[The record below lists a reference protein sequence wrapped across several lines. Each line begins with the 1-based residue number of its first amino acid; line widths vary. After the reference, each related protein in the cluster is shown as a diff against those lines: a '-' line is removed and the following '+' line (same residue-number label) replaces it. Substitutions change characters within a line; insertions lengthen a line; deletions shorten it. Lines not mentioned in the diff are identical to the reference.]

1 MGTLVTYTIDELS
14 DEAKAIAL
22 QNVKDSTS
30 YKAYYS
36 AEFNSFSDRVFG
48 EESNELLEANEEY
61 TITDTDIL
69 ISSVYEDGSG
79 DGSAILSTLY
89 SMYIL
94 GDVSVYENQTFTV
107 KVNYDTEPIRELV
120 NTFQED
126 IKTWADGVLDRVG
139 IRQEE
144 FTEEFF
150 SDYTVTQY
158 IRENNYIFTE
168 DGQRIYIN

>member
-1 MGTLVTYTIDELS
+1 METLTTYTIDELS
-14 DEAKAIAL
+14 SESRAIAI

-30 YKAYYS
+30 YKAYYI
-36 AEFNSFSDRVFG
+36 AEYSTFTNRVFG

-126 IKTWADGVLDRVG
+126 IKIWADGILDRVR

-150 SDYTVTQY
+150 SDYTVAQY
-158 IRENNYIFTE
+158 ISENNYIFTE
-168 DGQRIYIN
+168 SGQRIYY

>member
-36 AEFNSFSDRVFG
+36 AEYYAFTNRVFG

-69 ISSVYEDGSG
+69 ISSVYEDGNV
-79 DGSAILSTLY
+79 DLEKLYYYRILD
-89 SMYIL
+89 
-94 GDVSVYENQTFTV
+94 DVSVYENQTFTV

-150 SDYTVTQY
+150 SDYIVTQY

>member
-1 MGTLVTYTIDELS
+1 MGTLITYTFDELS

-22 QNVKDSTS
+22 QGVKNSTS
-30 YKAYYS
+30 YNLYYS
-36 AEFNSFSDRVFG
+36 AEYNAFTDRVFG
-48 EESNELLEANEEY
+48 EESNELLEDNEEY
-61 TITDTDIL
+61 TITATDIL
-69 ISSVYEDGSG
+69 ISSVYENGN
-79 DGSAILSTLY
+79 ALLTTLY

-126 IKTWADGVLDRVG
+126 IKTWANGVLDIIVS
-139 IRQEE
+139 RQEE
-144 FTEEFF
+144 FTNNFF
-150 SDYTVTQY
+150 SDEAVAEY

>member
-1 MGTLVTYTIDELS
+1 METLTTYTIDELS
-14 DEAKAIAL
+14 SESRAIAI

-30 YKAYYS
+30 YNAYYN
-36 AEFNSFSDRVFG
+36 AEYNAFTDRVFG
-48 EESNELLEANEEY
+48 EESNELLENNKEY

-69 ISSVYEDGSG
+69 IRSVYED
-79 DGSAILSTLY
+79 DNEDLENLY
-89 SMYIL
+89 QYFIL

-126 IKTWADGVLDRVG
+126 IKTWANG
-139 IRQEE
+139 ISDIVVSRQHE
-144 FTEEFF
+144 FTKEFF
-150 SDYTVTQY
+150 SDYTVAQY

-168 DGQRIYIN
+168 GGQRIYY

>member
-1 MGTLVTYTIDELS
+1 M
-14 DEAKAIAL
+14 
-22 QNVKDSTS
+22 
-30 YKAYYS
+30 
-36 AEFNSFSDRVFG
+36 
-48 EESNELLEANEEY
+48 
-61 TITDTDIL
+61 
-69 ISSVYEDGSG
+69 YEDGN
-79 DGSAILSTLY
+79 AILSTLY

-94 GDVSVYENQTFTV
+94 GDVSVYENKTFTV

-126 IKTWADGVLDRVG
+126 IKTWANDVLDRVR

-168 DGQRIYIN
+168 GVQRIYIN